1 MKLFRD
7 IRLGFAGARPNFVIR
22 TGLGALAG
30 ASLCLSAGCVTSE
43 PDTPPSANVTV
54 DQAWQDAKS
63 VAARTNGGV
72 PVVGTGISMQPV
84 YGENTMLVITP
95 IKFED
100 LKTGMVVAYV
110 NRAGVRI
117 VHRLVDKVGNAWRV
131 KGLNNE
137 IEDRELVTQKNLIG
151 VIYASFNYDG
161 EAPPA
166 AAPQH

>member
-1 MKLFRD
+1 VKLFRD
-7 IRLGFAGARPNFVIR
+7 IRLGFGGRRRNFASR
-22 TGLGALAG
+22 AAAGALAG
-30 ASLCLSAGCVTSE
+30 ASLCLAAGCVTSE
-43 PDTPPSANVTV
+43 PDTPPSADVPV
-54 DQAWQDAKS
+54 DQAWQDAKT
-63 VAARTNGGV
+63 VAARTKGGV

-95 IKFED
+95 IKFDE
-100 LKTGMVVAYV
+100 LKAGMVVAYV

-161 EAPPA
+161 ESAPAPA
-166 AAPQH
+166 PKH